1 MKVQIRVEPLTKDYF
16 KFDCCLCNCGYLIL
30 TRLTHGAITKTEWK
44 QLEKGLRD
52 FKGWYFMMKI
62 NFKKL
67 LPQIHLF
74 SVSFAMVSYHIWFYC
89 VQTGHTHFNYAD
101 MKDVGQI
108 LLFILNNPSTPS
120 TICLLTVYFHC
131 CSGPLPEGW
140 EQAGTADGEVF
151 YIDHINKNTTWV
163 HPRLGSTS
171 NLCLQNWQFMF
182 VNENLFFFFFHCPPS
197 QTAILANEN
206 KKKIAK
212 FCRVSN
218 ISAMFNLLWRL
229 FYTLKCSFEYCF
241 MFQPRR

>member
-1 MKVQIRVEPLTKDYF
+1 MKVQIRVEPLTKDYL

-52 FKGWYFMMKI
+52 FQGWYFMMKI

-108 LLFILNNPSTPS
+108 LLFYSQQSKHSIHHLPSHCVLSLLFRS
-120 TICLLTVYFHC
+120 TA
-131 CSGPLPEGW
+131 W
-140 EQAGTADGEVF
+140 
-151 YIDHINKNTTWV
+151 
-163 HPRLGSTS
+163 RLGAG
-171 NLCLQNWQFMF
+171 WD
-182 VNENLFFFFFHCPPS
+182 
-197 QTAILANEN
+197 
-206 KKKIAK
+206 
-212 FCRVSN
+212 CR
-218 ISAMFNLLWRL
+218 WRGVL
-229 FYTLKCSFEYCF
+229 HRSHK
-241 MFQPRR
+241 